1 MATLWST
8 FTFWEQAFVVVLGA
22 VLVLAAAGWFLAQ
35 LADNVFDE
43 DALDEQ
49 RPEGE

>member
-1 MATLWST
+1 MSALWQT
-8 FTFWEQAFVVVLGA
+8 FTFWEQACVVVLGA
-22 VLVLAAAGWFLAQ
+22 VFLIAAAGWVMSICAG
-35 LADNVFDE
+35 AFDL